1 MLHSCLKVNS
11 PECHSIFYAI
21 DQLIQRYIKNLLI
34 TDMYVYKKY
43 IVYEITNHNVYIED
57 LVYIF
62 VSRALNKGYTI
73 TVDRWAN
80 GSKEKE
86 KESHLDFMSRNFLKQ
101 VLYTH
106 DKFTCNYCY
115 FIPIGLPL
123 TDLAPPL
130 LVDRESFMCT
140 RNTYRDLLTDGW
152 LSYDHIYHWSID

>member
-62 VSRALNKGYTI
+62 VSRALNTGYTI
-73 TVDRWAN
+73 TVDR
-80 GSKEKE
+80 
-86 KESHLDFMSRNFLKQ
+86 
-101 VLYTH
+101 
-106 DKFTCNYCY
+106 
-115 FIPIGLPL
+115 
-123 TDLAPPL
+123 
-130 LVDRESFMCT
+130 
-140 RNTYRDLLTDGW
+140 
-152 LSYDHIYHWSID
+152 